1 MPKINIEN
9 VLEEFNY
16 KFSKEQKDS
25 FKTIAKL
32 YVDNVKKAI
41 ADNETEEHCKPFLK
55 DVLSYFYPSPEYTI
69 NTAGR
74 ADQAIKKDNEILVL
88 IETKNPKKNND
99 EMPTDT
105 N

>member
-32 YVDNVKKAI
+32 YVDDVKKAI
-41 ADNETEEHCKPFLK
+41 ESVK
-55 DVLSYFYPSPEYTI
+55 
-69 NTAGR
+69 
-74 ADQAIKKDNEILVL
+74 
-88 IETKNPKKNND
+88 
-99 EMPTDT
+99 
-105 N
+105 